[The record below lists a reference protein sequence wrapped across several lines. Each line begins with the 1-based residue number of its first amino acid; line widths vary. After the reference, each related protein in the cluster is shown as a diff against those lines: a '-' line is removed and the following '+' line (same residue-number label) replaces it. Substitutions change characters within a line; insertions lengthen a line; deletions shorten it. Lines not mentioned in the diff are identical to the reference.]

1 MESENGPDFV
11 TIPAWVRRTGIS
23 RSKTYELLAAGELT
37 ARKVGRRTLIDL
49 KAGLAWLDARPAPA
63 IAMPFAKR
71 PRTELL

>member
-1 MESENGPDFV
+1 MDRGNVPDFV
-11 TIPAWVRRTGIS
+11 SIPTWIKRRGIS